1 MVGEI
6 RYRKLEGRA
15 GRSCICLAGDEVAV
29 AGAGSDGEE
38 RRSCTRGTI
47 MQIIGA
53 LYNIKYQIVIIN
65 RDSN

>member
-1 MVGEI
+1 MVGGI
-6 RYRKLEGRA
+6 RYRELEGRA
-15 GRSCICLAGDEVAV
+15 PAFASDEAAG